1 MASKISV
8 QLAEKMIR
16 LEQTNAISFSNKRMS
31 YSQTDYFKRMSSED
45 KARFEGH
52 LIRQERLPFAFG
64 VSIILPLLLFS
75 LTKITFTGNAIAEN
89 LDSGTLGALGIF
101 FISMFFGAFALFIY
115 HFIAR
120 KRLERNFLKSSGIMD
135 NMIINKSVVRRY

>member
-52 LIRQERLPFAFG
+52 LNRQERLPFAFG